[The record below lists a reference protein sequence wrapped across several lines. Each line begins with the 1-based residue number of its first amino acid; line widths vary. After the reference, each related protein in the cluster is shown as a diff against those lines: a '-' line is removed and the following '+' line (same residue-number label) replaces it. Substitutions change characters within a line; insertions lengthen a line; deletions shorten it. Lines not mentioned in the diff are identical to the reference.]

1 MSRHVSA
8 QPPPPL
14 LAPDARIAVIAPAGA
29 VDQADTEQGI
39 ALLERWGYRAVRGEH
54 LYRRHRYNAGSL
66 AERSADLNWAL
77 SAPDLDAV
85 WLARGG
91 YGCVHC
97 LPALPAMLPRDR
109 PLIGLSDATSLL
121 SALHR
126 RGHTQLLHGPMVEGL
141 VTRMDDTSRDA
152 VHRWLE
158 AGAATPLPVEPLC
171 GQPGPVS
178 GPLVGGNLTVL
189 ASIAGTPWSLR
200 AEGAIVLLEDV
211 GETAYRLDRSL
222 TQLIASGGLAGARA
236 IVLGEFVRCPVPEH
250 GGFRLEE
257 VLRDLLLPLG
267 LPVFHH
273 APFGHG
279 SRNIAWRYGS
289 IATLADGR
297 LAF

>member
-1 MSRHVSA
+1 MSRQVSA
-8 QPPPPL
+8 PPPPPL
-14 LAPDARIAVIAPAGA
+14 IASDARIAVIAPAGA
-29 VDQADTEQGI
+29 VDQADAEQGI

-77 SAPDLDAV
+77 SAPDIDAV

-97 LPALPAMLPRDR
+97 LPALPATLPRER

-126 RGHTQLLHGPMVEGL
+126 RGHIQLLHGPMVQGL
-141 VTRMDDTSRDA
+141 VALVDDESRDA
-152 VHRWLE
+152 VQRLITTSV
-158 AGAATPLPVEPLC
+158 ATPLAVEHLC
-171 GQPGPVS
+171 GPAGPVS
-178 GPLVGGNLTVL
+178 GPLLGGNLTVL

-211 GETAYRLDRSL
+211 GEVAFRLDRSL
-222 TQLIASGGLAGARA
+222 TQLIASGALAGVRA

-250 GGFRLEE
+250 GGFTVEE

-289 IATLADGR
+289 VATLADGR